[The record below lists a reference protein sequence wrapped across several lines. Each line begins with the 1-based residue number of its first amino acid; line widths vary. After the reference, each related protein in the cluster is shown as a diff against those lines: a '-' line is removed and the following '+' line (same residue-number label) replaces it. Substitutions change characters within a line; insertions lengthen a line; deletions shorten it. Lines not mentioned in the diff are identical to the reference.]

1 MSGFSKRDST
11 VYMLER
17 VYKKIKLFFPKAEI
31 IFATTTPVIEEN
43 SPSDWQRRNSD
54 IEKYNDE
61 AKKLMGKLGVKV
73 NDLYSVAKQF
83 DESYYADWTHFNEK
97 GARILANEII
107 KNTERNRLIMKAMLV
122 DENKNL
128 VWSDVEKPSPK
139 EDEILI
145 KIYAAALNR
154 ADLLQRNGKYPSPVG
169 WPDRMGL
176 EVSGIIEDM
185 GEKAKKE
192 SGKKIGDKV
201 CALLGGGYA
210 EYVCAPYGMVI
221 RMPEGLSFEEAAA
234 LPEAYTTCY
243 LNLFYEGHLKEGQ
256 IAFIPAGAS
265 GLALVAIPMAKS
277 FGARV
282 ITSVLS
288 DEIAEKIKGLG
299 ADIII
304 NSSKQSV
311 AEVLKAEEE
320 NGRPVNMAMDCLCGK
335 ELGESLPYMA
345 EGGYWV
351 IISTLAG
358 TETDIKLRP
367 ILTKGLH
374 IVGSMLR
381 KRSSEEKAKLL
392 TELTKKLWPKLESGE
407 IKPSVYKVLPIEDA
421 EAAHSILQ
429 NGKNVGKV
437 VLSVCKG

>member
-1 MSGFSKRDST
+1 
-11 VYMLER
+11 
-17 VYKKIKLFFPKAEI
+17 
-31 IFATTTPVIEEN
+31 
-43 SPSDWQRRNSD
+43 
-54 IEKYNDE
+54 
-61 AKKLMGKLGVKV
+61 
-73 NDLYSVAKQF
+73 
-83 DESYYADWTHFNEK
+83 
-97 GARILANEII
+97 
-107 KNTERNRLIMKAMLV
+107 MKAMLV

-154 ADLLQRNGKYPSPVG
+154 ADLLQRNGTYPSPEG
-169 WPDRMGL
+169 WPDFMGL

-185 GEKAKKE
+185 GEKAKRE
-192 SGKKIGDKV
+192 SGKKIGDKA
-201 CALLGGGYA
+201 CALLGGGGYA
-210 EYVCAPYGMVI
+210 EYVCAPYGMVMQ
-221 RMPEGLSFEEAAA
+221 MPEGLSFEEAAA
-234 LPEAYTTCY
+234 LPEAYATCY
-243 LNLFYEGHLKEGQ
+243 LNLFYEGHLKAGQ
-256 IAFIPAGAS
+256 TAFIPAGAS
-265 GLALVAIPMAKS
+265 GLASVAIPMAKS

-288 DEIAEKIKGLG
+288 DEIAEKIKSLG

-304 NSSKQSV
+304 NSSKRSV
-311 AEVLKAEEE
+311 AEALRAEEE
-320 NGRPVNMAMDCLCGK
+320 NGHPVNMAMDCLCGK

-358 TETDIKLRP
+358 TETNIKLRP

-381 KRSSEEKAKLL
+381 KRSSEEKAQLLKEL
-392 TELTKKLWPKLESGE
+392 TEKLWPKLESGE
-407 IKPSVYKVLPIEDA
+407 IRPSIYKVLPIEDA
-421 EAAHSILQ
+421 ERAHLILQ
-429 NGKNVGKV
+429 NGENIGKV